1 MESYTLSELGLF
13 IAGIFGGISGLIF
26 ALQKSRCDKI
36 SCCGASCHR
45 KLKDDDGVEQPP
57 PLLPPQ
63 VPPLRDL
70 PPLPNP

>member
-36 SCCGASCHR
+36 KCCGLECHR
-45 KLKDDDGVEQPP
+45 KLKDDNVEDE
-57 PLLPPQ
+57 
-63 VPPLRDL
+63 VI
-70 PPLPNP
+70 PNP

>member
-36 SCCGASCHR
+36 KCCGIECHR
-45 KLKDDDGVEQPP
+45 KLLDDPEGEAEP
-57 PLLPPQ
+57 
-63 VPPLRDL
+63 VPP
-70 PPLPNP
+70 NP